1 MGEPARIPLGPMRLA
16 ALLQR
21 QVIFMVGVHCGGN
34 RYRVVFE
41 QIADFSTV
49 GREEREEAIRTA
61 VVQYAGRLEHY
72 CRQYPYNW
80 FNFFDFWG
88 E

>member
-1 MGEPARIPLGPMRLA
+1 MRLA
-16 ALLQR
+16 ALLGR
-21 QVIFMVGVHCGGN
+21 QVILMVAVHCGGN

-41 QIADFSTV
+41 EIADFSSV
-49 GREEREEAIRTA
+49 GRGERESAIREA
-61 VVQYAGRLEHY
+61 VARYAGRLESH

-80 FNFFDFWG
+80 FNFFDFWA